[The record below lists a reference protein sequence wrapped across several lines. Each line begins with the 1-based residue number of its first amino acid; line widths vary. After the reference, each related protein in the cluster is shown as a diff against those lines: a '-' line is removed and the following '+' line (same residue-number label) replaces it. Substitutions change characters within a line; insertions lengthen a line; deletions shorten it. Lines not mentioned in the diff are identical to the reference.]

1 MKVFDRYFSITQKY
15 SAFWR
20 SYVFWK
26 IDQLN
31 HGEMRQHYI
40 DISQAFVDPLKAHEQ
55 VQSRLLSLI
64 KHAKE
69 TTNYYQDYDETS
81 DYTDLPVIEKDLI
94 RERFNDFIS
103 IKYDRQNLGTLS
115 TSGSYGIPFIFYVTR
130 EKIKRQHAEIL
141 YFNEWAGYNLGAR
154 MIQLRVFERSWLYF
168 FSQNCRKIDPK
179 RIDKS
184 WYEKSRKIIKN
195 RRNHFLVGYPGALI
209 QLARYCEEKGDG
221 PQDFTFKGIVC
232 SAEPM
237 TTDMRNTFNRVFGC
251 PIYDRYAAVELGVI
265 AHDCPK
271 CGLRHVN
278 FPSYYVELLKLD
290 KNEPVEP
297 GEIGRVVVTDLFS
310 HAMPLIR
317 YNTGDLASWVTKG
330 RCNDLYPTLSRIDGR
345 CREIIYAV
353 DKTLVYPSSINN
365 AIADHGNEKEL
376 LQYQFVQTGDKE
388 YVLKLVVTSA
398 FDHQEILE
406 NRLRELIGKN
416 ANLRFEYVDNIPPL
430 SSGKR
435 PLIYNTLGEHFN

>member
-1 MKVFDRYFSITQKY
+1 MKVSDRYFSITQKY

-20 SYVFWK
+20 NYIFWK
-26 IDQLN
+26 LDRLN
-31 HGEMRQHYI
+31 HGEMRQHYN
-40 DISQAFVDPLKAHEQ
+40 DISQAFTDPLNARKKAQ
-55 VQSRLLSLI
+55 TRLESLI

-69 TTNYYQDYDETS
+69 TTIFYQNYDLNS
-81 DYTDLPVIEKDLI
+81 DYASLLVIEKDLI
-94 RERFNDFIS
+94 RKRFDDFIS
-103 IKYDRQNLGTLS
+103 NTYDRPNLGTLS
-115 TSGSYGIPFIFYVTR
+115 TSGSYGIPFIFYVTQD
-130 EKIKRQHAEIL
+130 KIKRQQAEIL
-141 YFNEWAGYNLGAR
+141 YFNEWAGYNLGSR
-154 MIQLRVFERSWLYF
+154 MVQLRVFERSWFYF

-179 RIDKS
+179 RIDGN
-184 WYEKSRKIIKN
+184 WYERSRKIVKN
-195 RRNHFLVGYPGALI
+195 RRNRFLVGYPGALI
-209 QLARYCEEKGDG
+209 QLARYCEEKGDD

-237 TTDMRNTFNRVFGC
+237 TTDMRNTFTRVFGC
-251 PIYDRYAAVELGVI
+251 PIFDRYAAVELGVI
-265 AHDCPK
+265 AHDCPR

-290 KNEPVEP
+290 KDEPVNP
-297 GEIGRVVVTDLFS
+297 GETGRVVVTDLFS

-317 YNTGDLASWVTKG
+317 YNTGDLASWVTTG

-345 CREIIYAV
+345 YREIIFAV

-365 AIADHGNEKEL
+365 AIADHGNEKDL
-376 LQYQFVQTGDKE
+376 LQYQFVQTSENE

-398 FDHQEILE
+398 FDHQEILG
-406 NRLRELIGKN
+406 NRLLELIGKN
-416 ANLRFEYVDNIPPL
+416 AQLCFEYVDHIPPL